1 MGIIKYRVL
10 PFPNKGV
17 PMKLKTL
24 IIFFFLMAMF
34 VIGGCQP
41 KTDNMVNTADITQ
54 PSTAETT
61 APTTAPEKPVADKE
75 KQIELTAVL
84 SELEGEV
91 IAKQVEDVDFSE
103 VSNGF
108 VLKSLGQVST
118 GFESRVRLDISDG
131 SIVRLGANAVFTLD
145 YGKAVEEETNTKLE
159 LDLGQIWIILKG
171 GSIDVDTESGVASVR
186 GSFLGISVSP
196 TGEVYATCFEGDC
209 YVATATGVIHFSAG
223 ETVLIT
229 GITIPPTTGYMTQAE
244 IDEFMAINPEA
255 QAAYALH
262 LEQIASALPDD
273 DFDGVPNEDDSC
285 PDQGDVGFG
294 VDETG
299 CPNTPPPGDEDSDGV
314 QNVDDEC
321 PFLGDLGFGVNSSG
335 CPNPPADQDGDGYPD
350 PVDKCPNQGDAGFG
364 LDAWG
369 CPRPN
374 PDTDGDGVP
383 NTEDNCPDR
392 GDQGYGVDDV
402 GCPYPPPPTAVDD
415 DWDDDGI
422 PNDEDKCPY
431 QGPGEWGLTPGG
443 CPKNPQPTC
452 LEGDTDGDGVCN
464 ENDECPNQG
473 DVYGYGVDEWGCPYY
488 SPPVTQIP

>member
-1 MGIIKYRVL
+1 
-10 PFPNKGV
+10 
-17 PMKLKTL
+17 MKSKTL
-24 IIFFFLMAMF
+24 IIFILIMVAT
-34 VIGGCQP
+34 VISGCQA
-41 KTDNMVNTADITQ
+41 KTENVTGT
-54 PSTAETT
+54 PGTTLPGVTETT
-61 APTTAPEKPVADKE
+61 QPTTAPEKSGTGQGN
-75 KQIELTAVL
+75 QIELTAVL

-91 IAKQVEDVDFSE
+91 IAKQLDETDFSQ

-145 YGKAVEEETNTKLE
+145 YGKEIEEGTKTKLE
-159 LDLGQIWIILKG
+159 LNLGQIWIVLKG

-196 TGEVYATCFEGDC
+196 SGEVYATCFEGDC

-229 GITIPPTTGYMTQAE
+229 GVTVPPTTGYMTQEE
-244 IDEFMAINPEA
+244 IDQFMAVNPEA
-255 QAAYALH
+255 EAAYALH
-262 LEQIASALPDD
+262 LEQKESALPDD
-273 DFDGVPNEDDSC
+273 DFDGVPNEDDAC
-285 PDQGDVGFG
+285 PNQGDMGFG

-314 QNVDDEC
+314 QNADDAC
-321 PFLGDLGFGVNSSG
+321 PFLGDLGFGVDSSG
-335 CPNPPADQDGDGYPD
+335 CPNSPADQDGDGYPD

-374 PDTDGDGVP
+374 PDNDGDGVP
-383 NTEDNCPDR
+383 NTEDECPDR

-402 GCPYPPPPTAVDD
+402 GCPNPPPPTAVDN

-422 PNDEDKCPY
+422 PNDEDKCPH
-431 QGPGEWGLTPGG
+431 QGPSEWGLSPGG
-443 CPKNPQPTC
+443 CPKNPPDTC
-452 LEGDTDGDGVCN
+452 ANLGGDTDGDGVCDAY
-464 ENDECPNQG
+464 DECQYDPG
-473 DVYGYGVDEWGCPYY
+473 PASSGGCP
-488 SPPVTQIP
+488 PQ